1 VLYDIVTLWSLLRA
15 RLEARVIRDEAGY
28 TTEAIVMTALLAGLA
43 IAVGAVII
51 AKVVSK
57 ANSINLN

>member
-1 VLYDIVTLWSLLRA
+1 MFYDIVALWSLLRA
-15 RLEARVIRDEAGY
+15 RFEARVIRDEAGY
-28 TTEAIVMTALLAGLA
+28 TTEAVVMTALLAGLA
-43 IAVGAVII
+43 IAIGAVIV

>member
-1 VLYDIVTLWSLLRA
+1 VLYDIVALWSFLRS

-28 TTEAIVMTALLAGLA
+28 TTEAVVMTALLAGLA
-43 IAVGAVII
+43 IAIGAVIV

>member
-1 VLYDIVTLWSLLRA
+1 VLYDIVALWTLLRA